1 MSINTNVNYQ
11 QVLSMA
17 LEDRSRSWQDIVSNA
32 IPLFDVLRRKGLWQ
46 SYSGPRIRQT
56 LLIDLPVIQWYAGYD
71 FLANPPRE
79 LFNDAYFTPKMAA
92 VPISLTMEEILNNDG
107 RNQIFDVMEEYI
119 NAAETGLAQG
129 METSLFSDGTGSGG
143 KEIGGLGLA
152 VPIVAT
158 TGTYGGISRTANAIW
173 RTGSYDANSAFPTIG
188 TQVDSTTIRPMLNA
202 IYGQRSRGQ
211 RRADLLLMSTEHWNA
226 YDASL
231 VAHQRISNEN
241 GVGRLGFQTLQYIGP
256 GSGRGI
262 EIVFGGGFNSVM
274 PANTTFGLETE
285 SLRMRYNPNRNFD
298 TLFRGDG
305 QKPINQD
312 AIAQFVGWMGELTMT
327 NPVFNWRLFDSVP

>member
-1 MSINTNVNYQ
+1 MAINTNVNYQ

-17 LEDRSRSWQDIVSNA
+17 LEDRSKSWQDIVSNA
-32 IPLFDVLRRKGLWQ
+32 VPLFDVLRRKGLWQ

-56 LLIDLPVIQWYAGYD
+56 LLIDLPTIQWYSGYD
-71 FLANPPRE
+71 FLNNPPKE

-107 RNQIFDVMEEYI
+107 RNQIFDVMAEYI
-119 NAAETGLAQG
+119 NAAETGLAVG
-129 METSLFSDGTGSGG
+129 MEQSLFGDGTGSGG

-152 VPIVAT
+152 VPINPAL
-158 TGTYGGISRTANAIW
+158 GTYGGISRVNNTIW
-173 RTGSYDANSAFPTIG
+173 RTRAYNSATAFPAIG
-188 TQVDSTTIRPMLNA
+188 TVVDSTTIRPMLNT
-202 IYGQRSRGQ
+202 IYGQTSRGA
-211 RRADLLLMSTEHWNA
+211 RRADLLLMSIEHWNA

-256 GSGRGI
+256 GSGKGI
-262 EIVFGGGFNSVM
+262 EIVFGGGFNSFM
-274 PANTTFGLETE
+274 PASTTFGLETD
-285 SLRMRYNPNRNFD
+285 SLRMRYNPQRNFD

-312 AIAQFVGWMGELTMT
+312 AVAQFVGWMGELTMV
-327 NPVFNWRLFDSVP
+327 NPIFNWRLY